1 MKKVTLTGKLSL
13 NKETVTK
20 LNDAQ
25 MGVIKGGAK
34 PSNGLCISTSVTKPC
49 DTNRHSCLNSCNSWF
64 NCVENA

>member
-25 MGVIKGGAK
+25 MGIIKGGEMADAWSRRSK
-34 PSNGLCISTSVTKPC
+34 CPKRPC
-49 DTNRHSCLNSCNSWF
+49 RYTAVYEDM
-64 NCVENA
+64 A

>member
-25 MGVIKGGAK
+25 MGVIKGGVILEAEARPK
-34 PSNGLCISTSVTKPC
+34 SSRNGTGCCGTKLLCCTK
-49 DTNRHSCLNSCNSWF
+49 
-64 NCVENA
+64 